1 MKYNFEWDTEKAKS
15 NQRKHGV
22 SFEEA
27 SEVFLD
33 ALQISIP
40 DTEHS
45 EVEERWITLGNT
57 RSNKLRLVVHTYLT
71 YYDGQVTIR
80 LISARQATKREQR
93 QYEGE

>member
-15 NQRKHGV
+15 NQKKHGV

-71 YYDGQVTIR
+71 YYDEQVTIR
-80 LISARQATKREQR
+80 LISARQATKHEQR

>member
-15 NQRKHGV
+15 NQKKHGV

-40 DTEHS
+40 DTKHS

-71 YYDGQVTIR
+71 YYDEQVTIR
-80 LISARQATKREQR
+80 LISARQATKHE
-93 QYEGE
+93 